1 MKKHILFVNT
11 ISKIG
16 GAELYIL
23 RKVKYLENNGF
34 NVYIVSGGAK
44 NIEFNE
50 FYKHKFLEI
59 KKIVLSPNF
68 FCKNEVDGILKKIL
82 AFIRYQEQDEIFIES
97 HQIYPAMWAEIFAQK
112 VKRVNLVYCIGPF
125 EITDSTRAEF
135 YHKKLIN
142 DELLGCN
149 ESYIPETFGSK
160 FRNNYF
166 NIPFDPSEIEKTN
179 NSINS
184 QECDGTFNTVGK
196 DNTVSILTISRI
208 EKTYIT
214 QSIIDISDFCKK
226 NPNIKVKYNLVLSKN
241 SGPEYEK
248 LKTIIEEVKPSNL
261 NITLSGPVTKLTDT
275 VFKGYDLFIGMGTSI
290 LNAVSM
296 GIPSIVVD
304 YRNNKYYG
312 FFGYD
317 YYEFGSGIKV
327 ADKGLDYFITKVLN
341 REIDLEDTKRKA
353 MKYFL
358 DNYENEKVNDKFLE
372 YQYEINKK
380 INKEYFKFK
389 KQFGDYKYVIKFILI
404 HTVGIRGAGKIIAW
418 LATIKRFLLGEK
430 NELSSEKNSFR

>member
-1 MKKHILFVNT
+1 
-11 ISKIG
+11 
-16 GAELYIL
+16 
-23 RKVKYLENNGF
+23 
-34 NVYIVSGGAK
+34 
-44 NIEFNE
+44 
-50 FYKHKFLEI
+50 
-59 KKIVLSPNF
+59 
-68 FCKNEVDGILKKIL
+68 
-82 AFIRYQEQDEIFIES
+82 
-97 HQIYPAMWAEIFAQK
+97 
-112 VKRVNLVYCIGPF
+112 VNLVYCIGPF

-275 VFKGYDLFIGMGTSI
+275 VFKDMIFS
-290 LNAVSM
+290 
-296 GIPSIVVD
+296 
-304 YRNNKYYG
+304 
-312 FFGYD
+312 
-317 YYEFGSGIKV
+317 
-327 ADKGLDYFITKVLN
+327 
-341 REIDLEDTKRKA
+341 
-353 MKYFL
+353 
-358 DNYENEKVNDKFLE
+358 
-372 YQYEINKK
+372 
-380 INKEYFKFK
+380 
-389 KQFGDYKYVIKFILI
+389 
-404 HTVGIRGAGKIIAW
+404 
-418 LATIKRFLLGEK
+418 
-430 NELSSEKNSFR
+430 

>member
-1 MKKHILFVNT
+1 MKKYVLFVNI

-16 GAELYIL
+16 GAELYVL

-34 NVYIVSGGAK
+34 NVYIVSGDAK
-44 NIEFNE
+44 NIKFNE
-50 FYKHKFLEI
+50 FYKHEFLEI
-59 KKIVLSPNF
+59 RNIALPPYC
-68 FCKNEVDGILKKIL
+68 FCKNEVDGVLGRIL

-97 HQIYPAMWAEIFAQK
+97 HQIYPAMWAEIFAQRI
-112 VKRVNLVYCIGPF
+112 KRVNLVYCITPF
-125 EITDSTRAEF
+125 EMANSVVAEF

-166 NIPFDPSEIEKTN
+166 NIPFDPSEIEKTD

-184 QECDGTFNTVGK
+184 QKCDVTFNTVGK

-226 NPNIKVKYNLVLSKN
+226 NPNIKVKYTLVLSKN
-241 SGPEYEK
+241 SGPEYDK
-248 LKTIIEEVKPSNL
+248 LKTLIGKVKPGNL
-261 NITLSGPVTKLTDT
+261 DITLSGPVTKLTDT
-275 VFKGYDLFIGMGTSI
+275 IFKGYDLFIGMGTSI

-296 GIPSIVVD
+296 EIPSIVVD
-304 YRNNKYYG
+304 YRTNKYYG

-317 YYEFGSGIKV
+317 YYEFGSGTRL
-327 ADKGLDYFITKVLN
+327 ADKDLDYFITKVLD
-341 REIDLEDTKRKA
+341 REINLEDVKREA
-353 MKYFL
+353 TKYFL
-358 DNYENEKVNDKFLE
+358 NNYENEKVNNKFLE
-372 YQYEINKK
+372 YQYQVNSKV
-380 INKEYFKFK
+380 NKEYFEFK
-389 KQFGDYKYVIKFILI
+389 KRFGDYKDIVKFVLI
-404 HTVGIRGAGKIIAW
+404 HTVCIHGAEQMITW
-418 LATIKRFLLGEK
+418 LSAIKRFLLNEK
-430 NELSSEKNSFR
+430 SSLR